1 MNDLNDLL
9 IAKINKK
16 RKEGICLFLNEDNAK
31 LILSMINGLIDRNMV
46 NTNSKQRGEVIF
58 LEAPTGSGKDNI
70 FLQLLAQHP
79 EKKYIELNMDM
90 FRKYYKLFLK
100 DSDKLRDLEYSKKTN
115 QFTYEIFIV
124 LQEILVE
131 FFPGTNIV
139 VSGTLRDIDWN
150 LELMQYYKKHD
161 YIVKLITLTISRKE
175 GLFSIIKRYVE
186 AVDRKRKDASFQKGT
201 ARYTSFNY
209 FNDTYEKFINNF
221 SYFTNLFFANPGELI
236 DVIEIYRRNNSLID
250 FNDNNLVYSSEI
262 DKDNPIEVIKELRN
276 KEYILLNKDFNELIC
291 LIKKNYDY
299 LYEQDTLMDILWTL
313 SYLNN
318 SYNYDEENKLCLSK
332 EKM

>member
-16 RKEGICLFLNEDNAK
+16 REDGICSFLNEDNSH
-31 LILSMINGLIDRNMV
+31 LVLSMINGLIDRNMI

-124 LQEILVE
+124 LQEMLVE
-131 FFPGTNIV
+131 LFPGTNIV

-161 YIVKLITLTISRKE
+161 YVVKLITLTISRKE

-221 SYFTNLFFANPGELI
+221 SYFTNLFFTNPGELI

-250 FNDNNLVYSSEI
+250 FNDNNLIYSSDI
-262 DKDNPIEVIKELRN
+262 DKENPIEVIKELRN
-276 KEYILLNKDFNELIC
+276 KEYVLLDEEFNELIC
-291 LIKKNYDY
+291 LIKKNYEY
-299 LYEQDTLMDILWTL
+299 LFEQDTLMDILWTL
-313 SYLNN
+313 SYLYN
-318 SYNYDEENKLCLSK
+318 SYSYEDGNKLSLAK